1 MAEFKSI
8 PVAEIVVPE
17 RIRPVDED
25 HAKAI
30 AASISSEGLLNPIT
44 VRNTPNAKGGKYTLV
59 AGAHR
64 LRAIEINGAEAIDAV
79 LVKADKD
86 SALLLEVAENLF
98 RNELSVID
106 RAVFVQTYRELW
118 EKQHGEITRGGD
130 RGNQYTGGKGSSLP
144 FAKHVADRI
153 GLSKEAVKLL
163 NRISQNLN
171 PDLRNALRGT
181 AIADNQAQLL
191 KLAKL
196 EPSQQRKAAIAVKE
210 TEGDFK
216 RTIALISDR
225 PIMEET
231 DLQGKIFSRLIEA
244 WDQASPETRAAFDEY
259 RAKLDA
265 KEVAA

>member
-30 AASISSEGLLNPIT
+30 AASIASEGLLNPIT
-44 VRNTPNAKGGKYTLV
+44 VRHTPNAKGGKYTLV

-64 LRAIEINGAEAIDAV
+64 LRAIEINGAEAIGAV

-118 EKQHGEITRGGD
+118 ETQHGKIKAGRPENSD
-130 RGNQYTGGKGSSLP
+130 NLSQLTGGFS
-144 FAKHVADRI
+144 
-153 GLSKEAVKLL
+153 VK
-163 NRISQNLN
+163 
-171 PDLRNALRGT
+171 
-181 AIADNQAQLL
+181 QL
-191 KLAKL
+191 
-196 EPSQQRKAAIAVKE
+196 Q
-210 TEGDFK
+210 
-216 RTIALISDR
+216 
-225 PIMEET
+225 
-231 DLQGKIFSRLIEA
+231 LQ
-244 WDQASPETRAAFDEY
+244 
-259 RAKLDA
+259 
-265 KEVAA
+265 